1 MKVIA
6 IGRPS
11 PEFESLTAHLFSRQM
26 LAKAICMKFPS
37 DKSIADYLR
46 TLLLKIRGH
55 ATSDSNIRNAYK
67 LTPSVLLLRAV
78 IRRLMLLSSHAR
90 SLEISNSLSD
100 RWFSTRAASALK

>member
-78 IRRLMLLSSHAR
+78 IRRLMFLSSQAR
-90 SLEISNSLSD
+90 KIEISNSLSD
-100 RWFSTRAASALK
+100 RWFSTLAASALK